1 MKQIR
6 KNDRV
11 LFNHEGTQKK
21 GIVQSAYIKSDS
33 YYIVTDE
40 KKYLFPNKSD
50 IMVHKR
56 YRVAKNDII
65 KKVSKKDFGS
75 FEYFGELFN
84 PNK

>member
-11 LFNHEGTQKK
+11 IFNHKGTQKK
-21 GIVQSAYIKSDS
+21 GIVQSAYVKSDN
-33 YYIVTDE
+33 YYVVTDE
-40 KKYLFPNKSD
+40 KKYLFPGKSD

-56 YRVAKNDII
+56 YRVKRNDII
-65 KKVSKKDFGS
+65 EKVNRAEFGS